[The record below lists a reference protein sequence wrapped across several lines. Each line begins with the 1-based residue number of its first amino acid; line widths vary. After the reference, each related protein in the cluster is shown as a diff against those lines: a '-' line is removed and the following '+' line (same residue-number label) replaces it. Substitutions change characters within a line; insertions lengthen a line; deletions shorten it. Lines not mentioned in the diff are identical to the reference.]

1 MYGMSMELGRR
12 RVQVH
17 AAILVIGW
25 YVSLG
30 QGAAEDKLHWAN
42 VTNRAALCNDFTQA
56 GFFHR
61 RPTEN
66 GAGKWIIYLESGAVC
81 YSNETCNRR
90 YFNSTIQDRE
100 SKDRHANNGYGD
112 FDTTAAFSKYKE
124 TNFVNP
130 LMTSMLC
137 FNDTRFFPDGLHI
150 EGKDLFDR
158 STNHTLAD
166 HGQVVIPYCSSDVWL
181 GGEDGTRHEDIIDDT
196 PYGCRQFR
204 YVPDADGLQFTF
216 RGKIIFQSVLRDLDE
231 MYGLSTTATELIL
244 AGSSAGGVGAMNL
257 AKWVVQEFPNLTV
270 KVITDSAWF
279 VNFRDGINHQFAGLQ
294 KLSAPSGNDK
304 TDTNQPTSSSVPIG
318 QSSHVTA
325 TQSYMISSITNEYTS
340 SSSVLI
346 GQSIHVTQTQNY
358 MISSSKTHSSMFTT
372 PLATPSPSIMTSSLN
387 IPIPTPAS
395 GSGSGSGD
403 NNEEEAT
410 NDDEMMKRYA
420 PFEFEANRYADHR
433 DRRDLT
439 SQDDGDLLKMF
450 KSHESCMDTSRGFPC
465 CLSAQC
471 LLSGYNPV
479 TNEPY
484 FPRNVSLFVITSLYD
499 AFILSRAISD
509 VQVYSS
515 DSDSIPIGLA
525 VEYLT
530 VVGEYGGVMH
540 NSLVE
545 VQESDI
551 DLTFY
556 ASQCFQ
562 HIYFVTSSLWGEG
575 RLFGSDPVQI
585 NSDIGAFR

>member
-1 MYGMSMELGRR
+1 MELGRR
-12 RVQVH
+12 KVLQVR

-25 YVSLG
+25 FVSLG
-30 QGAAEDKLHWAN
+30 LGAAEDKLHWAN
-42 VTNRAALCNDFTQA
+42 ATNQAALCNDFTQA

-66 GAGKWIIYLESGAVC
+66 GAGKWIVYLESGAVC

-100 SKDRHANNGYGD
+100 SKDRHANSGYGD
-112 FDTTAAFSKYKE
+112 FDTTAAFSKYKV

-137 FNDTRFFPDGLHI
+137 FNNTRFFPDGLHI
-150 EGKDLFDR
+150 EGKDLLDR
-158 STNHTLAD
+158 STNHALAD

-181 GGEDGTRHEDIIDDT
+181 GGEDGTRHGDIIDDT
-196 PYGCRQFR
+196 PYHCGQFR

-216 RGKIIFQSVLRDLDE
+216 RGKIIFQSVLRDLDV
-231 MYGLSTTATELIL
+231 MYSLSTTATELIL
-244 AGSSAGGVGAMNL
+244 VGSSAGGVGAMNL

-294 KLSAPSGNDK
+294 KLNAPSSNDI

-325 TQSYMISSITNEYTS
+325 TQSYMISS
-340 SSSVLI
+340 
-346 GQSIHVTQTQNY
+346 
-358 MISSSKTHSSMFTT
+358 SKTHSSMFTT
-372 PLATPSPSIMTSSLN
+372 PLGNFATPSPSIMTSSLN
-387 IPIPTPAS
+387 IPIPTPSSTA
-395 GSGSGSGD
+395 SGSGSGD
-403 NNEEEAT
+403 NNEEVAT
-410 NDDEMMKRYA
+410 NGDEMMKRYA
-420 PFEFEANRYADHR
+420 PLEFEANRYADQR

-439 SQDDGDLLKMF
+439 SQDDVDLIKML
-450 KSHESCMDTSRGFPC
+450 KSHESCMDISRGFPC

-484 FPRNVSLFVITSLYD
+484 FPRNVSLFVITGLYD

-509 VQVYSS
+509 VQVYRS
-515 DSDSIPIGLA
+515 DSDSTPIGLA

-530 VVGEYGGVMH
+530 VVGEYGGVMD

-562 HIYFVTSSLWGEG
+562 HIYFVTSTLWGEG
-575 RLFGSDPVQI
+575 RLLGSDPVQI